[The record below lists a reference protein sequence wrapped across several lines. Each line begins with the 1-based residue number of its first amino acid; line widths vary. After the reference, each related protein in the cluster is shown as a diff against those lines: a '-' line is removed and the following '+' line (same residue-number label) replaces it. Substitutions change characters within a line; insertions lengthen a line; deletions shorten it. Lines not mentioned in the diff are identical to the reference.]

1 MEFWLPYGQTEV
13 PIRVP
18 DDNFYRILEPKK
30 TAKPAPLEN
39 MVSES
44 LNSPLGGLLPSEIV
58 KPGSSVAILL
68 DPIVPTTLR
77 QAAIGQLRPHLEKG
91 QVGNV
96 HVLVRK
102 RTSNV
107 EPFQG
112 SLDGSTSLDPNS
124 GNFSELGST
133 ASGTKL
139 SVNQELLSSDAR
151 ICITMAGPHFAA
163 GFTGGPEV
171 FLPGAASLE
180 TIRENRSLLL
190 RGMPSPL
197 EVDAENPVYRDAMEA
212 CKIMGTFFSICFVPD
227 GYGGAESVV
236 SGEMEAVFHEAR
248 RRYLQIHSPNIDRR
262 VDIVVVSAA
271 SVLGMDLYHAVRVL
285 SNAWH
290 TVKKEGTI
298 ILAAECSRGVGD
310 SAFLEYSRKFQE
322 KRDLLSALK
331 QRFTLGAHV
340 TLLLQEALEKYRVQL
355 LSVLPDHLV
364 KNWFRLRPSR
374 TASGSIQQAIRAEG
388 KDAKVLIIPR
398 GDLTLPAIGD

>member
-18 DDNFYRILEPKK
+18 DDNFYQILEPKK
-30 TAKPAPLEN
+30 AAKPAPLEE
-39 MVSES
+39 MVTQS
-44 LNSPLGGLLPSEIV
+44 LNSPVGGLFPTEIV

-68 DPIVPTTLR
+68 DPIVPTALR
-77 QAAIGQLRPHLEKG
+77 QAALRQLRSHLEKG
-91 QVGNV
+91 QVGSV

-107 EPFQG
+107 EPSQG
-112 SLDGSTSLDPNS
+112 SIDDSTFLDPSS
-124 GNFSELGST
+124 GNFGEVGST
-133 ASGTKL
+133 TSGTKL
-139 SVNQELLSSDAR
+139 SLNQELLSSDAR
-151 ICITMAGPHFAA
+151 ICVTMAGPHFAT

-171 FLPGAASLE
+171 LLPGAASLE

-190 RGMPSPL
+190 GGLPSPVD
-197 EVDAENPVYRDAMEA
+197 VDADNPVFRDAMEA
-212 CKIMGTFFSICFVPD
+212 CKILGNFFSICFVPD
-227 GYGGAESVV
+227 GHGGADSVV
-236 SGEMEAVFHEAR
+236 AGEMEAVFHKAK

-262 VDIVVVSAA
+262 ADIVVISAA

-322 KRDLLSALK
+322 KRDLVSALK
-331 QRFTLGAHV
+331 HRFTLGAHV

-364 KNWFRLRPSR
+364 RNWFRLRPSR

-398 GDLTLPAIGD
+398 GDLTVPVIRD

>member
-30 TAKPAPLEN
+30 IAKPTPPQT
-39 MVSES
+39 MVNQS
-44 LNSPLGGLLPSEIV
+44 LNSPLGGLSPSEFV

-68 DPIVPTTLR
+68 DPIVPNALR
-77 QAAIGQLRPHLEKG
+77 QAALGQLLPQLEKG
-91 QVGNV
+91 QVGKVN
-96 HVLVRK
+96 VLVRK

-107 EPFQG
+107 EAPQG
-112 SLDGSTSLDPNS
+112 LLEGSTLLDPAS
-124 GNFSELGST
+124 GDFVEAGST
-133 ASGTKL
+133 TSGTKL
-139 SVNQELLSSDAR
+139 AVNRELLSSDAR
-151 ICITMAGPHFAA
+151 ICITMAGPHFAT

-190 RGMPSPL
+190 RGLPSPL
-197 EVDAENPVYRDAMEA
+197 DVDVESPVYRDAMDA
-212 CKIMGTFFSICFVPD
+212 CKIMGAFFSICFVPD
-227 GYGGAESVV
+227 GSGGAESVV
-236 SGEMEAVFHEAR
+236 SGEMETVFHETR
-248 RRYLQIHSPNIDRR
+248 RRYLQIHSPSIDRR
-262 VDIVVVSAA
+262 ADIVVVSAA

-290 TVKKEGTI
+290 IVKKEGTI

-310 SAFLEYSRKFQE
+310 SVFLEYSRKYQE
-322 KRDLLSALK
+322 KRELLSALRH
-331 QRFTLGAHV
+331 RFSLGAHV

-364 KNWFRLRPSR
+364 RNWFRLRPSR

-398 GDLTLPAIGD
+398 GDLTLPAIRD